1 MAEIE
6 NVVIIDRFD
15 YDELVEKA
23 RMTDEE
29 IKKEA
34 ERIFMGENGVLVR
47 IEFNEYPNS
56 KNFTAPIGFIRG
68 GEKEDIY
75 EKDTRSAQRKH
86 ISGTT
91 QMVDEAD

>member
-29 IKKEA
+29 IKKQA
-34 ERIFMGENGVLVR
+34 ERIFMEEN
-47 IEFNEYPNS
+47 
-56 KNFTAPIGFIRG
+56 
-68 GEKEDIY
+68 
-75 EKDTRSAQRKH
+75 
-86 ISGTT
+86 
-91 QMVDEAD
+91 VD

>member
-29 IKKEA
+29 IKNMLNIQKLT
-34 ERIFMGENGVLVR
+34 IL
-47 IEFNEYPNS
+47 
-56 KNFTAPIGFIRG
+56 
-68 GEKEDIY
+68 
-75 EKDTRSAQRKH
+75 
-86 ISGTT
+86 
-91 QMVDEAD
+91 

>member
-34 ERIFMGENGVLVR
+34 ERIFMQENGVLVR
-47 IEFNEYPNS
+47 IEFNEYPN
-56 KNFTAPIGFIRG
+56 
-68 GEKEDIY
+68 
-75 EKDTRSAQRKH
+75 
-86 ISGTT
+86 
-91 QMVDEAD
+91 

>member
-34 ERIFMGENGVLVR
+34 ERIFMQENGVLVR

-56 KNFTAPIGFIRG
+56 KNFTEKKEIFIM
-68 GEKEDIY
+68 
-75 EKDTRSAQRKH
+75 H
-86 ISGTT
+86 
-91 QMVDEAD
+91 

>member
-34 ERIFMGENGVLVR
+34 ERIFMQENGVLVR

-56 KNFTAPIGFIRG
+56 K
-68 GEKEDIY
+68 KLHSSYWIY
-75 EKDTRSAQRKH
+75 QRRRKRRYL
-86 ISGTT
+86 
-91 QMVDEAD
+91 

>member
-29 IKKEA
+29 IKNLLATEDKSLILIATKVGAYLHGTVCFSPQKEYKIGYYSEEWVA
-34 ERIFMGENGVLVR
+34 F
-47 IEFNEYPNS
+47 
-56 KNFTAPIGFIRG
+56 NFT
-68 GEKEDIY
+68 
-75 EKDTRSAQRKH
+75 
-86 ISGTT
+86 ISSDK
-91 QMVDEAD
+91 VVLSNI